1 MLQPREKLKYNTFT
15 LLVNFYISKSYKN
28 IMIKNI
34 IKIDYN
40 NLFKIKI
47 VQIKTFKIEIESY
60 LQYIQ
65 KIKNM
70 HKHTCNIYIYIYN

>member
-1 MLQPREKLKYNTFT
+1 
-15 LLVNFYISKSYKN
+15 
-28 IMIKNI
+28 MIKNI

-47 VQIKTFKIEIESY
+47 VQIKTFTIEIESY

-70 HKHTCNIYIYIYN
+70 HIYIYI

>member
-1 MLQPREKLKYNTFT
+1 
-15 LLVNFYISKSYKN
+15 
-28 IMIKNI
+28 MIKNI

-47 VQIKTFKIEIESY
+47 VQIKTFKIEIEFY

-65 KIKNM
+65 KITNM
-70 HKHTCNIYIYIYN
+70 HKHTCNIYIINPKIYSIKIIKQINRERFIRSI

>member
-1 MLQPREKLKYNTFT
+1 
-15 LLVNFYISKSYKN
+15 
-28 IMIKNI
+28 MIKNI

-70 HKHTCNIYIYIYN
+70 HKHTCNIYIYN

>member
-1 MLQPREKLKYNTFT
+1 
-15 LLVNFYISKSYKN
+15 
-28 IMIKNI
+28 MIKNI

-70 HKHTCNIYIYIYN
+70 HKHICNIYI

>member
-1 MLQPREKLKYNTFT
+1 
-15 LLVNFYISKSYKN
+15 
-28 IMIKNI
+28 MIKNI

-47 VQIKTFKIEIESY
+47 VQIKTFKIEIEFY

-65 KIKNM
+65 KITNM
-70 HKHTCNIYIYIYN
+70 HKHTCNIYI